1 MGKEADEMLKEQ
13 VIGEM
18 KKGIK
23 EHPILKQYLRNGI
36 EKYGLS
42 EEEALDCMIYAW
54 LIGRKE

>member
-54 LIGRKE
+54 LIG